1 MVVVRY
7 EGPKG
12 GPGMQEMLAV
22 TGAIM
27 GAGLG
32 DSTML
37 LTDGRFSG
45 ASRGPCIGHV
55 APGGCCWRTHRPAS
69 RRRHRVLQCGDP
81 RPQCAT
87 LRRRTCAAQRR
98 VDAAAAKLRPGRS
111 RQVCEAGVVGF
122 AGRGNDLEM
131 KLEIRTKGQDKRCLI
146 SPLPVL
152 SIYLRNAL
160 TVNAVKFS
168 PRNEW
173 GTSHWQ

>member
-55 APGGCCWRTHRPAS
+55 APEAAVGGPIAL
-69 RRRHRVLQCGDP
+69 LQDGDIVSFNAET
-81 RPQCAT
+81 RDLSVQ
-87 LRRRTCAAQRR
+87 LSEDELAQRSAEWTPPPPNYDR
-98 VDAAAAKLRPGRS
+98 GILAKYAKLVSSASLG
-111 RQVCEAGVVGF
+111 
-122 AGRGNDLEM
+122 
-131 KLEIRTKGQDKRCLI
+131 
-146 SPLPVL
+146 
-152 SIYLRNAL
+152 
-160 TVNAVKFS
+160 AV
-168 PRNEW
+168 
-173 GTSHWQ
+173 TT

>member
-22 TGAIM
+22 TGAII

-45 ASRGPCIGHV
+45 ASRGPVHWACGS
-55 APGGCCWRTHRPAS
+55 GGGCWRTHRPAS

-98 VDAAAAKLRPGRS
+98 VDGAAAELRPGRS
-111 RQVCEAGVVGF
+111 RQVREAGVVRIGW
-122 AGRGNDLEM
+122 RGNDLEIFISLPLWGRVGLG
-131 KLEIRTKGQDKRCLI
+131 KKI
-146 SPLPVL
+146 SPLSRPSKHNPKSL
-152 SIYLRNAL
+152 CLMNMPKTRCLAQS
-160 TVNAVKFS
+160 
-168 PRNEW
+168 
-173 GTSHWQ
+173 

>member
-22 TGAIM
+22 TGAII

-55 APGGCCWRTHRPAS
+55 APEAAVGGPIAL
-69 RRRHRVLQCGDP
+69 LQDGDIVSFNAET
-81 RPQCAT
+81 RDLSVQ
-87 LRRRTCAAQRR
+87 LSDDELAQRSAQWTPLPPNYDR
-98 VDAAAAKLRPGRS
+98 GVLAKYAKLVSSASLG
-111 RQVCEAGVVGF
+111 
-122 AGRGNDLEM
+122 
-131 KLEIRTKGQDKRCLI
+131 
-146 SPLPVL
+146 
-152 SIYLRNAL
+152 
-160 TVNAVKFS
+160 AV
-168 PRNEW
+168 
-173 GTSHWQ
+173 TT